1 MATLVPIPKLGQSE
15 ETVTLVKWHK
25 AEGETVKKG
34 DILLEV
40 ETDKAVL
47 EVESQFEGT
56 LLKIGLPEGAEVPV
70 MTPCCVIGEE
80 GEKIP
85 AIPKPKKAP
94 AKEESAP
101 STPSTAAKSSPAPA
115 PAPAQAS
122 NAAAPNS
129 GQSAPQE
136 QTGQP
141 MSPAPQAT
149 GKGPTHPVS
158 PRAKH
163 FAKNLLIDLDQV
175 PGTGPNGRVV
185 EADVK
190 QYLEDSGYN
199 ERKITP
205 AAFNIARK
213 AELNLLDIEGTGVNG
228 RITVADVRRAE
239 KEKPQP
245 MSRMRRI
252 IAQRLTES
260 KQTIPHFYV
269 TGSVDMTELIA
280 LRKELKAKGVAL
292 SVNDFIMKAVT
303 QALVDVPQV
312 NAVTDDGKTLRMRMN
327 VHLGVAVNLDAGL
340 VVPVIRH
347 AQDMDLDELHAEA
360 SELAEK
366 ARDGKATPEDLSGST
381 FTISNMGMMNVDEFS
396 AIIQPGESAILAV
409 SSARPTPVA
418 TEDRDVV
425 VRDMMKITLSA
436 DHRVI
441 DGVLAATF
449 VNTVKRAL
457 EDTAYWKDQVAN
469 LG

>member
-56 LLKIGLPEGAEVPV
+56 LLKIALPEGVEVPV

-80 GEKIP
+80 GDEIP
-85 AIPKPKKAP
+85 AIPKPAKAP

-101 STPSTAAKSSPAPA
+101 SSTPASAKPSPPPSPAPTPQA
-115 PAPAQAS
+115 PAP
-122 NAAAPNS
+122 
-129 GQSAPQE
+129 QSTQPTPREPA
-136 QTGQP
+136 GQP
-141 MSPAPQAT
+141 MAPAPRAPSE
-149 GKGPTHPVS
+149 GSAHPVS
-158 PRAKH
+158 PRARR
-163 FAKNLLIDLDQV
+163 FAQNLLIDLDQV
-175 PGTGPNGRVV
+175 PGSGPNGRVV
-185 EADVK
+185 EADVR

-205 AAFNIARK
+205 AALNIARK
-213 AELNLLDIEGTGVNG
+213 DDLKLLDIEGTGANG
-228 RITVADVRRAE
+228 RVTVADVRRAE
-239 KEKPQP
+239 KEKPQA

-280 LRKELKAKGVAL
+280 LRKKLKAKGVAL

-303 QALVDVPQV
+303 QALIAVPQV
-312 NAVTDDGKTLRMRMN
+312 NAVTEDGKTLRMRMN

-360 SELAEK
+360 GELADK
-366 ARDGKATPEDLSGST
+366 AREGKATPEDLSGST
-381 FTISNMGMMNVDEFS
+381 FTISNMGMMNVEEFS

-409 SSARPTPVA
+409 SSAKPTPVA
-418 TEDRDVV
+418 TEDREVV

-441 DGVLAATF
+441 DGVLAVTF
-449 VNTVKRAL
+449 VNTVKRTL